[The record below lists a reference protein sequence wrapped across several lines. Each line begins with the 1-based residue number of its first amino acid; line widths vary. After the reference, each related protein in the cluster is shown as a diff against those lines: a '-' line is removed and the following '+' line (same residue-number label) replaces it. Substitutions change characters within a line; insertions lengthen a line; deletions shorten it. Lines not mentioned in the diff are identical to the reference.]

1 MKLCVFVLVAMIY
14 TMPLPVFADTL
25 ANGRNEKLQPPV
37 TATSQEKR
45 LSDLVC
51 WQGGQKI
58 IDEPGI
64 RNFMFG
70 QDMVYGD
77 RADGSRVVFLNMDG
91 NSGTICRLIEHENAL
106 P

>member
-1 MKLCVFVLVAMIY
+1 MKLRLFIFLALICA
-14 TMPLPVFADTL
+14 MPLPVFADTL
-25 ANGRNEKLQPPV
+25 PNGRDESPRTPV
-37 TATSQEKR
+37 TRTPQEKR
-45 LSDLVC
+45 LSDFVC
-51 WQGGQKI
+51 WQDGQKV
-58 IDEPGI
+58 IDEQSI

>member
-1 MKLCVFVLVAMIY
+1 MKLRLFILLALTCAISS
-14 TMPLPVFADTL
+14 PVFADTL
-25 ANGRNEKLQPPV
+25 PSGRDESLQTPV
-37 TATSQEKR
+37 TRTPQEKR

-51 WQGGQKI
+51 WQGGQKV

-64 RNFMFG
+64 HNFMFG

>member
-1 MKLCVFVLVAMIY
+1 MKLCVFVLVAMICA
-14 TMPLPVFADTL
+14 MPVPVFADTL
-25 ANGRNEKLQPPV
+25 ANGRNEKPQLPV
-37 TATSQEKR
+37 IATSQEKR

-51 WQGGQKI
+51 WQAGEKV

-91 NSGTICRLIEHENAL
+91 NSGTICRLIEHENTL